1 MRISSLDRFPPL
13 DSAYAMLLE
22 SSEQPFSF
30 PPATSPV
37 TFCFAAE
44 QLDDVAELPL
54 VLVDAETDEA
64 LPILHEYATK
74 NRHIEYWAPRSD
86 TARLQQIALAQDS
99 HDLSITGSRLTENWI
114 QVRIGPATKH
124 DRSCA
129 DWVEGLKSATAAPVE
144 STESPSV
151 AVPEMSLRSLVISRI
166 TPLAKSLKKYLPGSV
181 VIMMYKIL
189 EKIR

>member
-44 QLDDVAELPL
+44 QLADVAELPL
-54 VLVDAETDEA
+54 VLVDTDANEA
-64 LPILHEYATK
+64 LPILRDYAAK
-74 NRHIEYWAPRSD
+74 SHHIEYWAPRAD
-86 TARLQQIALAQDS
+86 TERLQQIALAQHS

-114 QVRIGPATKH
+114 QVCIGPASEH
-124 DRSCA
+124 DRSCE
-129 DWVEGLKSATAAPVE
+129 DWVQGLKAATAPVE
-144 STESPSV
+144 FKESPDVV
-151 AVPEMSLRSLVISRI
+151 APEMSLRSLVISRI
-166 TPLAKSLKKYLPGSV
+166 TPLAKPLKKYLPGSA
-181 VIMMYKIL
+181 VIMLYKIL

>member
-1 MRISSLDRFPPL
+1 MRISSLDRFQPL

-30 PPATSPV
+30 PPATSPI
-37 TFCFAAE
+37 TFCFTAE
-44 QLDDVAELPL
+44 QLADIAELPL
-54 VLVDAETDEA
+54 VLVDTETHEA

-86 TARLQQIALAQDS
+86 TVRLQQIALAQNS
-99 HDLSITGSRLTENWI
+99 HDLSITGSRLTESWL
-114 QVRIGPATKH
+114 QLRIGAATEQ

-129 DWVEGLKSATAAPVE
+129 DWVEGLKAATTPVE
-144 STESPSV
+144 SKAFPSV
-151 AVPEMSLRSLVISRI
+151 AAPEMSLRSLVISRI
-166 TPLAKSLKKYLPGSV
+166 TPVAKPLKKYLPGSMV
-181 VIMMYKIL
+181 VVVYKVL

>member
-1 MRISSLDRFPPL
+1 MRISSLGSFQPL

-44 QLDDVAELPL
+44 QLANVAECPL
-54 VLVDAETDEA
+54 VLVDTGADEA
-64 LPILHEYATK
+64 LLILHEFVMK
-74 NRHIEYWAPRSD
+74 NRRIEYWAPRAD
-86 TARLQQIALAQDS
+86 TVRLQQIALAQDS

-114 QVRIGPATKH
+114 QLRIGPATEH

-129 DWVEGLKSATAAPVE
+129 DWVEGLKVATASVE
-144 STESPSV
+144 FKDSPSV

-166 TPLAKSLKKYLPGSV
+166 TPVAKPFKKFLPGSV
-181 VIMMYKIL
+181 VIVLYKIL
-189 EKIR
+189 EKTR

>member
-1 MRISSLDRFPPL
+1 MRIASLDRFPPL

-44 QLDDVAELPL
+44 QLAVVAELPL
-54 VLVDAETDEA
+54 VLVDTVANEA
-64 LPILHEYATK
+64 LPILRDYAAK
-74 NRHIEYWAPRSD
+74 NRHIEYWAPRAD
-86 TARLQQIALAQDS
+86 TERLQQLALAKAS
-99 HDLSITGSRLTENWI
+99 HDLSITGSRLTKNWI
-114 QVRIGPATKH
+114 QLRIGPATEH

-129 DWVEGLKSATAAPVE
+129 DWVEGLKVATAPVE
-144 STESPSV
+144 STESPGV

-166 TPLAKSLKKYLPGSV
+166 TPVAKPLKKYLPGSV
-181 VIMMYKIL
+181 VIVLYKIL
-189 EKIR
+189 EKVR

>member
-54 VLVDAETDEA
+54 VLVDADADQA
-64 LPILHEYATK
+64 LPILHEYATA
-74 NRHIEYWAPRSD
+74 NHHVEYWTPRTE
-86 TARLQQIALAQDS
+86 TARLQQLVLAQEG

-114 QVRIGPATKH
+114 QLRIGSATEH

-129 DWVEGLKSATAAPVE
+129 DWVEGLKAATALIE
-144 STESPSV
+144 STESPSI
-151 AVPEMSLRSLVISRI
+151 AVPETSLRSLVISHI
-166 TPLAKSLKKYLPGSV
+166 TPVAKPLKKYLPGSV
-181 VIMMYKIL
+181 VIALYKIL

>member
-30 PPATSPV
+30 PPATFPV

-44 QLDDVAELPL
+44 QLADVTELPL
-54 VLVDAETDEA
+54 VLVDTDASEA
-64 LPILHEYATK
+64 LPILRDYAAK
-74 NRHIEYWAPRSD
+74 NRHIEYWALRAD
-86 TARLQQIALAQDS
+86 TARLQQIALTQDS
-99 HDLSITGSRLTENWI
+99 RDLSITGSRLTENWI
-114 QVRIGPATKH
+114 QLRIGPATER

-129 DWVEGLKSATAAPVE
+129 DWVEGLKVGTASVE
-144 STESPSV
+144 SKESPSV

-166 TPLAKSLKKYLPGSV
+166 TPVAKPLKKYLPGSV
-181 VIMMYKIL
+181 VIMLYKIL

>member
-1 MRISSLDRFPPL
+1 MRISSLDGFQPL
-13 DSAYAMLLE
+13 GSAYAMLLE

-44 QLDDVAELPL
+44 QLADVAELPL
-54 VLVDAETDEA
+54 VLVDTDADTA
-64 LPILHEYATK
+64 LRILHQYATA
-74 NRHIEYWAPRSD
+74 NHHVEYWAPRVD
-86 TARLQQIALAQDS
+86 TVRLQQLALAQEG

-114 QVRIGPATKH
+114 QVCIGPATEH
-124 DRSCA
+124 DRSCE
-129 DWVEGLKSATAAPVE
+129 DWVQGLKSATAPVE

-166 TPLAKSLKKYLPGSV
+166 TPVAKPLKKYLPGSV
-181 VIMMYKIL
+181 VIVLYKIL

>member
-13 DSAYAMLLE
+13 DSAFVMLLE

-30 PPATSPV
+30 PSATSPV

-44 QLDDVAELPL
+44 QLAVVAELPL
-54 VLVDAETDEA
+54 VLVDTDADEA
-64 LPILHEYATK
+64 LPILHQYATA
-74 NRHIEYWAPRSD
+74 NHHVEYWSPRVK
-86 TARLQQIALAQDS
+86 TERLQQIALAQDS

-114 QVRIGPATKH
+114 QVRIGPAIAH

-144 STESPSV
+144 STDSPSV

-181 VIMMYKIL
+181 VIVLYKIL

>member
-1 MRISSLDRFPPL
+1 MRISSLDGLQPL

-22 SSEQPFSF
+22 SSEQLFSF

-44 QLDDVAELPL
+44 QLADVAELPL
-54 VLVDAETDEA
+54 VLVDTDANEA
-64 LPILHEYATK
+64 LSILCDYATK
-74 NRHIEYWAPRSD
+74 NRHIEYWAPRAD
-86 TARLQQIALAQDS
+86 TARLQQLALAQEG
-99 HDLSITGSRLTENWI
+99 HDLSITGSRLTENWL
-114 QVRIGPATKH
+114 QLRIGSATEH

-129 DWVEGLKSATAAPVE
+129 DWVEGLKVATASVGFN
-144 STESPSV
+144 ESPNV

-166 TPLAKSLKKYLPGSV
+166 TPLAKPLKKYLPGSV
-181 VIMMYKIL
+181 VIVLYKIL

>member
-1 MRISSLDRFPPL
+1 MRISSLDGLQPL

-44 QLDDVAELPL
+44 QLADVAELPL
-54 VLVDAETDEA
+54 VLVDIDADGA
-64 LPILHEYATK
+64 LLILRKCATA
-74 NRHIEYWAPRSD
+74 NQHVEYWAPRAD

-99 HDLSITGSRLTENWI
+99 HDLSIAGSRLTENWI
-114 QVRIGPATKH
+114 QVRIGPATEY
-124 DRSCA
+124 DRSSA
-129 DWVEGLKSATAAPVE
+129 DWVEGLKAASAPVE
-144 STESPSV
+144 SMESPSV
-151 AVPEMSLRSLVISRI
+151 AVPEMSLRGLVISRI
-166 TPLAKSLKKYLPGSV
+166 TPVAKPLKKYLPGSV
-181 VIMMYKIL
+181 VILLYKIL

>member
-1 MRISSLDRFPPL
+1 MRISSLDGFQPL

-37 TFCFAAE
+37 TFCFSAE
-44 QLDDVAELPL
+44 QLADVAEIPL
-54 VLVDAETDEA
+54 VLVDTDADEA
-64 LPILHEYATK
+64 LPILHEYARK
-74 NRHIEYWAPRSD
+74 NRHIEYWAPRVG
-86 TARLQQIALAQDS
+86 TTRLQQLALVQEG
-99 HDLSITGSRLTENWI
+99 HDLSITGSRLTEMWI
-114 QVRIGPATKH
+114 QLRIGTATEH

>member
-1 MRISSLDRFPPL
+1 MRISSLDGFQPL

-44 QLDDVAELPL
+44 QLAVVAELPL
-54 VLVDAETDEA
+54 VLVDTDANEA
-64 LPILHEYATK
+64 LPILRDYAAK
-74 NRHIEYWAPRSD
+74 NRHIEYWAPRAD
-86 TARLQQIALAQDS
+86 TERLQQIALTQDG

-114 QVRIGPATKH
+114 QVCIGPATEH

-129 DWVEGLKSATAAPVE
+129 DWVKGLKAATAAPVE

-166 TPLAKSLKKYLPGSV
+166 TPLAKPLKKYLPGSV
-181 VIMMYKIL
+181 VIVLYKIL

>member
-44 QLDDVAELPL
+44 QLADVAELPL
-54 VLVDAETDEA
+54 VLVDTDADEA
-64 LPILHEYATK
+64 LPILRQYATA
-74 NRHIEYWAPRSD
+74 NHHVEYWAPR
-86 TARLQQIALAQDS
+86 TETVRLQQLALAKDS

-114 QVRIGPATKH
+114 QLRIGPTTEH

-166 TPLAKSLKKYLPGSV
+166 TPVAKPLKKYLPGSV
-181 VIMMYKIL
+181 VTMLYKIL